1 MAAKSTFRLSG
12 GFASSIERRRTGI
25 REAAELA
32 MEQAMAMAEKDA
44 HQLRRWRD
52 PGYYSEQDR
61 FGDTW
66 TWRVTGASEASITA
80 YVVPHKRL
88 KSLPGQRTIITR
100 EGADGF
106 DKAYEHLHHTDA
118 SLTGDYQDEPD
129 KVKGVVTMYTHYAP
143 YLQQKEINGGVWGQP
158 SPGSPVTVEVLEV
171 YWDAVYV
178 PMMERVMT
186 SYMRRFAN

>member
-1 MAAKSTFRLSG
+1 MGSKFKLAG
-12 GFASSIERRRTGI
+12 GFSESIRRRADGI
-25 REAAELA
+25 QQAAEQA
-32 MEQAMAMAEKDA
+32 MEKAMAMAEQDA
-44 HQLRRWRD
+44 QQLKRWHD

-106 DKAYEHLHHTDA
+106 DKAYEHTHGTDT
-118 SLTGDYQDEPD
+118 SLTGDYTEEAG
-129 KVKGVVTMYTHYAP
+129 KVKGIVTMYTHYAV
-143 YLQQKEINGGVWGQP
+143 YLQHKEITGGSWGSP
-158 SPGSPVTVEVLEV
+158 SPGNPVTVEVLEV

-178 PMMERVMT
+178 PLIERTMT
-186 SYMRRFAN
+186 AYMRRFAN